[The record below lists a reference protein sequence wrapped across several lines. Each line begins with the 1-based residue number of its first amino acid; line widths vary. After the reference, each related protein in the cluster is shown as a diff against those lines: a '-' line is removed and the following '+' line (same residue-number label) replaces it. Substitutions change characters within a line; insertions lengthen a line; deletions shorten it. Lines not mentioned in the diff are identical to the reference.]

1 MRHLKQNII
10 NVTYLTVL
18 YCTVLYCT
26 AMLSSCSKDNNETDT
41 VETELVNRVWEYSK
55 TNPDGFTLDIQTFK
69 PVTKGFAV
77 SYKETQNSFE
87 KEGLKK
93 AISHALKHNNIVG
106 GWLNSENGY
115 YYFDSV
121 KVFEES
127 KLDEAIEFAKENEQ
141 MAIYDLTNQKE
152 ILVSEY
158 KLLTV
163 ITFQSIG
170 IYSDSIFLSPP
181 FKSFANCLLLN

>member
-1 MRHLKQNII
+1 MRNLKQNVT

-26 AMLSSCSKDNNETDT
+26 TMFSSCSKDNKETDT
-41 VETELVNRVWEYSK
+41 VETEVVNKVWEYSK

-121 KVFEES
+121 KVFEDS
-127 KLDEAIEFAKENEQ
+127 KLEEAIKFAKENEQ

-158 KLLTV
+158 KLLAV
-163 ITFQSIG
+163 KTFQSIG
-170 IYSDSIFLSPP
+170 IYLDSKISPSS
-181 FKSFANCLLLN
+181 FKSFANCLLIN